1 MKIFKATLT
10 VFSPAVSAR
19 RRPGRISLPG
29 LRSLPLRQPF
39 NAPPSANE
47 PDSLRD
53 MTRYNTATG
62 MQ

>member
-1 MKIFKATLT
+1 MKIFKPTLT
-10 VFSPAVSAR
+10 VFSLEVAAW
-19 RRPGRISLPG
+19 RRPGAYSLPG